1 MRDIV
6 CDRDG
11 CILAPKMTKT
21 TQVGRGVIQDS
32 QSYLVPLKSTKS
44 GTVGKKKRRSQVG
57 KGKRRS
63 KSNISIT
70 PTPGSK
76 GQKRKCVKSKS
87 KKSTCKNLKKSSRK
101 SKK

>member
-44 GTVGKKKRRSQVG
+44 GTVGKKKRTSQIG
-57 KGKRRS
+57 KQELALAKAS
-63 KSNISIT
+63 AEAN
-70 PTPGSK
+70 PTLVSL
-76 GQKRKCVKSKS
+76 QH
-87 KKSTCKNLKKSSRK
+87 LD
-101 SKK
+101 